1 MRPFKKFCSIEEDAY
16 ILVEAALLAEEE
28 LDEKFDIKSV
38 MKKAGLS
45 AERHLG
51 GKGLIQILKNT
62 SVHVARAFVLGL
74 KAHVFKK
81 KDAKEELKQHLK
93 RKVTRQEIIDFL
105 LRLDQISLHIFTGP
119 IHIIDALT
127 GWELAADLQS
137 SGKDVS
143 GRVKTAIDSLDNV
156 KLDVGGSRVKRIDK
170 IVLTLKK
177 MFGIK

>member
-1 MRPFKKFCSIEEDAY
+1 
-16 ILVEAALLAEEE
+16 
-28 LDEKFDIKSV
+28 
-38 MKKAGLS
+38 
-45 AERHLG
+45 
-51 GKGLIQILKNT
+51 
-62 SVHVARAFVLGL
+62 
-74 KAHVFKK
+74 
-81 KDAKEELKQHLK
+81 ELKQHLK